1 MKLTVKIMAIVFLC
15 VQSVSATEAEERELV
30 PVGSGPKRGI
40 SLPASFG
47 PSVQPTRK
55 RTTSCSFSAPVIVGF
70 KPGLSSGEMRVEQEK
85 QAAKREEEKAEK
97 ERLAALMLQR
107 VQQHMRKPGV
117 PFYYHAPSVH
127 SVGDRELAKIKAARE
142 SEKELWQQQLF
153 EEERRLGTLE

>member
-97 ERLAALMLQR
+97 ERLATLMLQR
-107 VQQHMRKPGV
+107 VQQHMSKL
-117 PFYYHAPSVH
+117 YYHAPSVH